1 MAIAFDEVQRRGLVV
16 LGDAVLDVTRFAP
29 KHRGGRA
36 IDLLKGTDAT
46 LPMINAHGIAGA
58 LPTLPKGLV
67 VGQLD
72 ASTLPPVD
80 RELRE
85 LNESFRARGLFTYS
99 KGRLAFDAVRMVGLV
114 GLGIA
119 AAQVSTAVAF
129 VILTLALL
137 DVMWWVHDVCHDSV
151 FATRAQA
158 RGWAEAAS
166 IFFVGT
172 PVLTYQYVV
181 HRLHHGFTN
190 VLGADQAL
198 ETGPVVWDA
207 RMKGRT
213 RPWFVR
219 VQAFAWFLVVL
230 PLTFPL
236 FLAMAAFGCVLTK
249 EYWRLAVTAARW
261 AVVIALFGSSPLLL
275 LGPLFCAAYLLA
287 FFSSLNHFH
296 KPITESLDASFAAS
310 VTRATQNMSHEG
322 WLYTWVSGGLNFHIE
337 HHLFSTMPRH
347 HYRVVAPEVRAFC
360 ARHGLAYSTC
370 TFVEALTALG
380 KKLDSPYGTRTIAE
394 VMGDA
399 DGPLLEPSLTASW
412 AA

>member
-1 MAIAFDEVQRRGLVV
+1 MAIAFDEARRKGWVV
-16 LGDAVLDVTRFAP
+16 IGDAVLDVTRFAP
-29 KHRGGRA
+29 RHKGGRA

-58 LPTLPKGLV
+58 LPTLPGKLV

-72 ASTLPPVD
+72 PSTLPAVD
-80 RELRE
+80 RELRA
-85 LNESFRARGLFTYS
+85 LNESFRARGLFDY
-99 KGRLAFDAVRMVGLV
+99 KKRWLALDAVRMVGLV

-119 AAQVSTAVAF
+119 LAQVSTPLAFAV
-129 VILTLALL
+129 LTLALL

-151 FATRAQA
+151 FATREQA

-198 ETGPVVWDA
+198 ETGPVVWDE
-207 RMKGRT
+207 RMRGRT

-219 VQAFAWFLVVL
+219 LQAFAWFLVVL

-236 FLAMAAFGCVLTK
+236 FLAMAVVGCVITK

-261 AVVIALFGSSPLLL
+261 AVAIALFGSAPLLL
-275 LGPLFCAAYLLA
+275 LGPVFCAAYLLA

-296 KPITESLDASFAAS
+296 RPITESLDASFAAS
-310 VTRATQNMSHEG
+310 VSRATQNMSHTG
-322 WLYTWVSGGLNFHIE
+322 WLYTWLSGGLNFHIE

-347 HYRVVAPEVRAFC
+347 SYRVVAPEVRAFF
-360 ARHGLAYSTC
+360 ARHGLEYSTC
-370 TFVEALTALG
+370 TFVEAVTALG
-380 KKLDSPYGTRTIAE
+380 KKLDSPYGPE
-394 VMGDA
+394 VDV

-412 AA
+412 AS